1 MGNPGLKILLI
12 DDTAIVLQRM
22 QAIIAEL
29 SNVSQTEAVLSAEAG
44 LQLMEN
50 YEPDVMLLDINMPGM
65 NGIELL
71 KKLNRSGEGRPVI
84 IMLTNNSYAGYKD
97 ECLRLGADFFLDK
110 SRDFLM
116 IPSIIEMVSSQKP
129 AISC

>member
-1 MGNPGLKILLI
+1 MKNLGLKILLI
-12 DDTAIVLQRM
+12 DDTAIVLQ
-22 QAIIAEL
+22 QLQVIISEL
-29 SNVSQTEAVLSAEAG
+29 NNVSHTEAVLSAEEG
-44 LQLMEN
+44 LKLMEG
-50 YEPDVMLLDINMPGM
+50 YEPDVMVLDINMPGM

-71 KKLNRSGEGRPVI
+71 KKLNQSGEGKPVI

-116 IPSIIEMVSSQKP
+116 IPSIIEMVSSRKP
-129 AISC
+129 AITC